1 VTSRLHLPLL
11 VLATLA
17 TWALTIVLL
26 RGMDAGPGTDLG
38 GLAGFVGVWVTMM
51 GAMML
56 PSVAPM
62 VLTFARVNAER
73 RRRAQP
79 DVAPTWIFVAS
90 YLAVW
95 TGYGLVAYAV
105 FRTVRSLE
113 PGLLAWDRGG
123 PYVAGG
129 AIVAAALYELTP
141 VKETC
146 LRHCRS
152 PLHFLA
158 HSWREGKVG
167 AARLGAHHG
176 LYCVGCCFGLF
187 VILFAVGVMSL
198 FWMAVIAA
206 IIFVEKVLPFGTR
219 ATWVA
224 AAALASLG
232 IWIMVDASSVP
243 GLTEPGR
250 MPMHPGR

>member
-1 VTSRLHLPLL
+1 MVSRLHLPLL
-11 VLATLA
+11 AVATLA
-17 TWALTIVLL
+17 AWALTIALL

-38 GLAGFVGVWVTMM
+38 GLASFVGVWVTMM

-62 VLTFARVNAER
+62 VLTFARVNAKRTRRER
-73 RRRAQP
+73 P

-95 TGYGLVAYAV
+95 TGYGLVAYAA
-105 FRTVRSLE
+105 FRIARSAE

-123 PYVAGG
+123 RYLAGG

-158 HSWREGKVG
+158 HSWRDGKVG
-167 AARLGAHHG
+167 AVRLGVHHG
-176 LYCVGCCFGLF
+176 LYCVGCCLGLF

-206 IIFVEKVLPFGTR
+206 IIFVEKVLPFGTQ
-219 ATWVA
+219 ATWAV
-224 AAALASLG
+224 AAALAALG
-232 IWIMVDASSVP
+232 VWIMVDASSVP
-243 GLTEPGR
+243 GLTQPGQ
-250 MPMHPGR
+250 MPMHSGR